1 MAAAT
6 WSSGVS
12 ASGAAWPTPAA
23 CTTPVRG
30 ASSGTAARTRARA
43 SRSALSQAVRVTR
56 APSSSSSARSP
67 AAPGASG
74 PRRPVRMRWAAPERA
89 SHRAASAPR
98 PPVPPVTRTVPE
110 AVNSSSRGRS
120 SPGWRTTRRARVPEA
135 RTASWS
141 SPSRVA
147 RRLTRRWVAGA
158 SSTSGRSIRPLHCSG
173 RSSAATRP
181 SPQAAARA
189 GWVSGSPGPVETAP
203 RVTVHSGAVTAASP
217 SAWARTTP
225 RAKPAGSPPAGVSV
239 PAAPGRAASASGSSD
254 RTPLMPAAPSA
265 PEVSTAARRPAVRRS
280 RSRWEVSRTR
290 RSTAAPCPRRASSTV
305 SAAPSSAVVTASQV
319 PSRTGAFS
327 VLAGCQAIR

>member
-30 ASSGTAARTRARA
+30 ASSGTAARTAARA
-43 SRSALSQAVRVTR
+43 SRSALSQAARVTR
-56 APSSSSSARSP
+56 APSSSSSARSS

-74 PRRPVRMRWAAPERA
+74 PRRPVRTRWAAPERA
-89 SHRAASAPR
+89 SQRAASAPR

-110 AVNSSSRGRS
+110 AVNSSSRGRA
-120 SPGWRTTRRARVPEA
+120 SPGWRTTRRARVPPA

-147 RRLTRRWVAGA
+147 RTLTRRWVAGA
-158 SSTSGRSIRPLHCSG
+158 SRTSGRSTRPLHCSG
-173 RSSAATRP
+173 RSRAATRP
-181 SPQAAARA
+181 RPQAAARA

-203 RVTVHSGAVTAASP
+203 RVTVHSGAVTEASP

-225 RAKPAGSPPAGVSV
+225 RAKPAGSPPAGASV
-239 PAAPGRAASASGSSD
+239 PVASGWAASASGSSD
-254 RTPLMPAAPSA
+254 RMPLTPAVPSA
-265 PEVSTAARRPAVRRS
+265 AAFSTAARRVMARRS
-280 RSRWEVSRTR
+280 RSRWEASSTR
-290 RSTAAPCPRRASSTV
+290 RSRTAPWPRRAARTV
-305 SAAPSSAVVTASQV
+305 SDAPSSAVVTASQV
-319 PSRTGAFS
+319 PSSTGALS
-327 VLAGCQAIR
+327 VPAGCQAIR